1 MKTLYTAAFTALCL
15 ALSAQSLPKMDVQ
28 TLEGAKVPISSLHQ
42 EGKPTIVSFWATW
55 CKPCINELNAMAEHY
70 DDLHE
75 ETGVTLI
82 AVSIDDSRT
91 SPKVAPFVAG
101 QGWDYHVVLDP
112 NSDVR
117 RAMGVNNVPH
127 TFLLNGAGEIVWQA
141 NKYVPGEE
149 AVLISEVRKLKK

>member
-1 MKTLYTAAFTALCL
+1 
-15 ALSAQSLPKMDVQ
+15 
-28 TLEGAKVPISSLHQ
+28 
-42 EGKPTIVSFWATW
+42 
-55 CKPCINELNAMAEHY
+55 MAEHY

-82 AVSIDDSRT
+82 AVSIDDART

-127 TFLLNGAGEIVWQA
+127 TFLLNGAGEIVWQT